1 MKQRAEIEV
10 FLTPTFSRIIKK
22 LKDNQKEDLN
32 RAIKKI
38 VSNPQ
43 IGQRKKG
50 LLSDVWVFKFKMI
63 KQVNLLAYT
72 LEKKRLILLSL
83 GVHENFYRDISKRK

>member
-10 FLTPTFSRIIKK
+10 FLTPTFSRVIKK
-22 LKDNQKEDLN
+22 LKNNQKEDLN